1 MRGEE
6 RRRSGARRL
15 AGVARARAGGLLAVA
30 APALAPGSQDDIPT
44 DKPKLR
50 AFCTD
55 RPGQGTLPCTV
66 DPGHL
71 QLEADLFN
79 VAYDRGQGRETYLFT
94 NPTLKLGVAP
104 RADLELQVAPY
115 EQVHRLGSSAGL
127 SRDLYGVGDVTV
139 RYKQNFFGDYR
150 GPLAAALEPFV
161 TAPTG
166 RRGIGDAGW
175 EGGLMAPFALGLSK
189 SLVLNFAPEVDVR
202 RDQVGA
208 GVHTE
213 EFVVANVTV
222 QLPKRLGLLLEVATR
237 NSQDADAHTQVFCDF
252 ALSLSLVNDAEVD
265 VGINHALNPFAPANQ
280 LYVGLAKRF

>member
-1 MRGEE
+1 M
-6 RRRSGARRL
+6 
-15 AGVARARAGGLLAVA
+15 GLLAVG
-30 APALAPGSQDDIPT
+30 PPVLAQGKVEAEPQGGASPGSQDDTPT
-44 DKPKLR
+44 DKPQLR

-71 QLEADLFN
+71 QLETDLFN

-94 NPTLKLGVAP
+94 DPTLKLGVAP

-115 EQVHRLGSSAGL
+115 AQVRRFASGADRP
-127 SRDLYGVGDVTV
+127 RDLYGVGDLTV
-139 RYKQNFFGDYR
+139 RYKQNVFGDYR
-150 GPLAAALEPFV
+150 GPLAVAVEPFV

-166 RRGIGDAGW
+166 RRGIGEGGW
-175 EGGLMAPFALGLSK
+175 EGGVTAPFAVGLSK

-202 RDQVGA
+202 RDQVGG

-237 NSQDADAHTQVFCDF
+237 SSQDADAHTQAFCDV

>member
-1 MRGEE
+1 M
-6 RRRSGARRL
+6 
-15 AGVARARAGGLLAVA
+15 GLLAVA
-30 APALAPGSQDDIPT
+30 APVLAQSKVEAAPQGGASPGSQDDTPT
-44 DKPKLR
+44 DKPQLR

-71 QLEADLFN
+71 QLETDLFN

-94 NPTLKLGVAP
+94 NPMLKLGVAP

-115 EQVHRLGSSAGL
+115 EPVRRFASGAVAPS
-127 SRDLYGVGDVTV
+127 DIYGVGDLTV
-139 RYKQNFFGDYR
+139 RYKQNVFGDYR
-150 GPLAAALEPFV
+150 GPLAVAIEPFV
-161 TAPTG
+161 IAPTG
-166 RRGIGDAGW
+166 RRGIGDGGW
-175 EGGLMAPFALGLSK
+175 EGGLMPFAVGLSK
-189 SLVLNFAPEVDVR
+189 TLVLNFAPEVDVR
-202 RDQVGA
+202 RDQVGG

-237 NSQDADAHTQVFCDF
+237 NSQDAGAHTQVFCDF
-252 ALSLSLVNDAEVD
+252 ALSLSLVNDAEID

-280 LYVGLAKRF
+280 IYVGLAKRF